1 MRLKK
6 WSDEELYSIRD
17 EIDAWCEKYHKSV
30 WGGRKGYVI
39 ALFGTFAISTG
50 FVYLFFAEPEIVT
63 FLPIVLGVTVCLTW
77 YKAKKQFDKNHAFLE
92 EARAEIARRE
102 KKARKNKK
110 KKGEVEQNHNAA
122 EKQQEEVDISPEAEP
137 DTKAQAQAISTP
149 SSTSE
154 SGKVD
159 H

>member
-50 FVYLFFAEPEIVT
+50 FVYLIFAEPEIVT

-77 YKAKKQFDKNHAFLE
+77 YKAKKQFDKNHTFLE
-92 EARAEIARRE
+92 EVGAEIARRE

-110 KKGEVEQNHNAA
+110 KKGDHDAA
-122 EKQQEEVDISPEAEP
+122 KKQLEEVDISPEAEP
-137 DTKAQAQAISTP
+137 DTKAQAISTP